1 MTVNKTIRPLVHRRC
16 RGFSLMEVLVA
27 LLVLA
32 IGLLGLAALQTQGLR
47 FNQGAY
53 VRSQA
58 TILAYDIM
66 DSMRAARGNAT
77 NDLTSYEQVPADP
90 DLACDPTAPSID
102 MDLSCWFDA
111 LVASLGTGATGS
123 VTQQAAPADDYWDV
137 TVFWVDREPRD
148 FAGTVRLPSTE
159 GECEARAARTWD
171 AISSSCLVTQTWTF
185 WP

>member
-1 MTVNKTIRPLVHRRC
+1 MNKPTRPFVRERS

-66 DSMRAARGNAT
+66 DSMRATRGNAA
-77 NDLTSYEQVPADP
+77 NDLTTYEQVPADP
-90 DLACDPTAPSID
+90 DLACDLTAPSID
-102 MDLSCWFDA
+102 MDLSCWYDA
-111 LVASLGTGATGS
+111 LVASLGAGATGTI
-123 VTQQAAPADDYWDV
+123 TQQAAPNDDYWDV
-137 TVFWVDREPRD
+137 TVFWVDREPRN
-148 FAGTVRLPSTE
+148 FGGVNRQPVNQA
-159 GECEARAARTWD
+159 ECEARAARSWD
-171 AISSSCLVTQTWTF
+171 GVAGACLVTQTWTF